1 MADHS
6 FPSRVEIHG
15 TQNLKAHLE
24 QAEKQARARARLAEQ
39 EARTKALSA
48 RGERRNPP
56 TPSEM
61 KSIYENAMS
70 RPLSLA
76 DRARAAG
83 DVPVG
88 AVVIDEWGT
97 ILGEGWNTREAESDP
112 AGHAEISALR
122 DAAKL
127 RGTWRLDDLTLVVT
141 LEPCT
146 MCAGA
151 IVNARVKRLVMGAWD
166 PKAGAAGS
174 IRDVVRD
181 SRLNHQVEVIPEI
194 LRTECE
200 IQLRGFF
207 STRRTM

>member
-6 FPSRVEIHG
+6 FPKRVEIHG
-15 TQNLKAHLE
+15 TKNLKAHLA
-24 QAEKQARARARLAEQ
+24 QVAQRAAVKAQMDLQ
-39 EARTKALSA
+39 EVRTDAVTPPAGYK
-48 RGERRNPP
+48 NPP
-56 TPSEM
+56 VPSEM
-61 KSIYENAMS
+61 KSIYEHAMG
-70 RPLSLA
+70 RALYLA
-76 DRARAAG
+76 DRARAGG

-88 AVVIDEWGT
+88 AVVIDQWGT
-97 ILGEGWNTREAESDP
+97 ILGEGWNTREAEADP
-112 AGHAEISALR
+112 VGHAEISALR
-122 DAAKL
+122 DAAKQ

-151 IVNARVKRLVMGAWD
+151 IVNARIKRLVMGAWD